1 MTDSGKPL
9 QPETLKPAYPG
20 DKAAEAAGSAHA
32 GPVTEQA
39 LREALAFME
48 SIVETVREPL
58 VVLDAD
64 LRVVAAN
71 PSFYRTFQ
79 VTPQETEGRFLYDLG
94 NRQWDIPQLRELLEK
109 IIPERSV
116 FEDFEVEHDF
126 PHIGVKTMLLN
137 ARLLPGRGGRPDMIL
152 LAIED
157 ITERKQAQEALK
169 RAYAELEEKVRE
181 RTRELA
187 QANAQLQKEIAEH
200 RRTQELLSLKAQ
212 ELARSNAE
220 LEQFAYLVSHDLQ
233 EPLHVAA
240 GFLQLLA
247 RRYKDDQDPK
257 AREFI
262 DHALNSITRM
272 EQMIRDL
279 LDYSRVTSRG
289 KDFVPVALDP
299 LVDRVLQDLSLTI
312 RARKA
317 VISRDPLPTV
327 LADPAQI
334 ARVFQ
339 NLIGNALKF
348 CGDRPPRI
356 HIGARPADGMWEIFV
371 KDEGIG
377 IDPKHFDRIFLMFE
391 RLHSR
396 QEYPGTGIGLAICK
410 KIVERHGGRIRVE
423 SRPGC
428 GATFFFTLP
437 AAPQVSAASGEA
449 GENPSA
455 GPSPTQAGSSS

>member
-1 MTDSGKPL
+1 MTDTVKTHPPGIRDTAPDDPVPARATS
-9 QPETLKPAYPG
+9 ETP
-20 DKAAEAAGSAHA
+20 HA
-32 GPVTEQA
+32 TEQA

-58 VVLDAD
+58 VVLDAQ

-79 VTPQETEGRFLYDLG
+79 VTPEETEGRFLYDLG
-94 NRQWDIPQLRELLEK
+94 NRQWDIPRLRELLEK
-109 IIPERSV
+109 IIPEKSV

-137 ARLLPGRGGRPDMIL
+137 ARLLPGRAGRPDMIL

-157 ITERKQAQEALK
+157 ITERKRAQEALR
-169 RAYAELEEKVRE
+169 RAYEELEERVEE

-187 QANAQLQKEIAEH
+187 QANEQLQKEIARH
-200 RRTQELLSLKAQ
+200 RHTQELLALKAQ

-247 RRYKDDQDPK
+247 RRYQSGLDPK

-262 DHALNSITRM
+262 DNALNSITRM

-279 LDYSRVTSRG
+279 LEYSRVTSRG

-299 LVDRVLQDLSLTI
+299 LVDRVLQDLSLIIQAKQAQIT
-312 RARKA
+312 
-317 VISRDPLPTV
+317 RDPLPTV
-327 LADPAQI
+327 LADPAQLT
-334 ARVFQ
+334 RVFQ

-348 CGDRPPRI
+348 CGDRPPRV
-356 HIGARPADGMWEIFV
+356 HIGARPVNGSWEIFV
-371 KDEGIG
+371 RDQGIG
-377 IDPKHFDRIFLMFE
+377 IDPKHFDRIFRMFE

-410 KIVERHGGRIRVE
+410 KIIERHGGRIWVE
-423 SRPGC
+423 SEPGS

-437 AAPQVSAASGEA
+437 AAPAEEA
-449 GENPSA
+449 DS
-455 GPSPTQAGSSS
+455 GPSPASPPATPA

>member
-1 MTDSGKPL
+1 
-9 QPETLKPAYPG
+9 
-20 DKAAEAAGSAHA
+20 
-32 GPVTEQA
+32 
-39 LREALAFME
+39 ME

-58 VVLDAD
+58 VVLDAQ

-79 VTPQETEGRFLYDLG
+79 ATPQETEGRFLYDLG
-94 NRQWDIPQLRELLEK
+94 NRQWDIPRLRELLEK
-109 IIPERSV
+109 IIPEKSV

-137 ARLLPGRGGRPDMIL
+137 ARLLPGRAGRPDMIL

-157 ITERKQAQEALK
+157 ITERKRAQEALR
-169 RAYAELEEKVRE
+169 RAYEELEERVKE

-187 QANAQLQKEIAEH
+187 QANEQLQREIAEH
-200 RRTQELLSLKAQ
+200 RRTQELLALKAK

-247 RRYKDDQDPK
+247 RRYKGGLDPK

-262 DHALNSITRM
+262 DNALSSITRM

-299 LVDRVLQDLSLTI
+299 LVDRVLQDLSLIIQAKQAQIT
-312 RARKA
+312 
-317 VISRDPLPTV
+317 RDPLPTV
-327 LADPAQI
+327 LADPAQLT
-334 ARVFQ
+334 RVFQ

-348 CGDRPPRI
+348 CGDRPPRV
-356 HIGARPADGMWEIFV
+356 HIGARPVNGRWEIFV
-371 KDEGIG
+371 RDQGIG
-377 IDPKHFDRIFLMFE
+377 IDSRHFDRIFRMFE

-396 QEYPGTGIGLAICK
+396 EEYPGTGIGLAICK
-410 KIVERHGGRIRVE
+410 KIIERHGGRIWVE
-423 SRPGC
+423 SKPGC

-437 AAPQVSAASGEA
+437 ASPAEEA
-449 GENPSA
+449 GS
-455 GPSPTQAGSSS
+455 GSSRASAPAPPTA

>member
-1 MTDSGKPL
+1 MTESPKSV
-9 QPETLKPAYPG
+9 QPEALTPSSPQETTAYGLGPATPG
-20 DKAAEAAGSAHA
+20 
-32 GPVTEQA
+32 PMTEQA

-58 VVLDAD
+58 VVLDGE

-94 NRQWDIPQLRELLEK
+94 NRQWDIPRLRELLEK
-109 IIPERSV
+109 IIPEKSV

-137 ARLLPGRGGRPDMIL
+137 ARLLPGRAGRPDMIL

-157 ITERKQAQEALK
+157 ITERKRAQEALQ
-169 RAYAELEEKVRE
+169 RAYAELEERVRE

-187 QANAQLQKEIAEH
+187 QANEQLQKEIAEH
-200 RRTQELLSLKAQ
+200 RRTQELLALKAK

-247 RRYKDDQDPK
+247 RRYKKDLDPK
-257 AREFI
+257 AQEFI
-262 DHALNSITRM
+262 DNALSSITRM

-299 LVDRVLQDLSLTI
+299 LVDQVLQDLSLI
-312 RARKA
+312 IQAKQA
-317 VISRDPLPTV
+317 VITRDPLPTV
-327 LADPAQI
+327 LADPAQLT
-334 ARVFQ
+334 RVFQ
-339 NLIGNALKF
+339 NLVGNALKF
-348 CGDRPPRI
+348 CGDKPPRI
-356 HIGARPADGMWEIFV
+356 HIGARPVNGRYEIFV
-371 KDEGIG
+371 QDQGIG
-377 IDPKHFDRIFLMFE
+377 IDPKHFDRIFQMFE

-410 KIVERHGGRIRVE
+410 KIIERHGGHIRVE
-423 SRPGC
+423 SQPGC

-437 AAPQVSAASGEA
+437 AATVSAAGGEEK
-449 GENPSA
+449 GENASATPSSAPA
-455 GPSPTQAGSSS
+455 GAVS